1 MATVSGVSTP
11 ANFSLTN
18 LAGAAASIAAA
29 AGTPQSATVNTAFTT
44 QLQATVKDSF
54 NNPVSGVTVTFAAP
68 TSGASGTFVGG
79 VKTATTNASGVA
91 TAAVFTAN
99 TIAGGPYTVTA
110 SVSGVSIPA
119 NFSLTNL
126 TGAAASITATAG
138 TPQSTTINTAFATQ
152 LQATVKDSFGNPVS
166 GVLVTFTAPTS
177 GASGTFAGGVNT
189 ATTNVSGVAT
199 APVFTANSTAGGP
212 YTVTASASGVA
223 TPANFSLTN
232 LGNPPANVVA
242 TAGTP
247 QSATINTAFA
257 AQLQVTVTD
266 SSNNPVSG
274 VTVTFTAPLSG
285 ASGTFAGGVNTATT
299 NASGVATSA
308 VFTANSV
315 AGGPY
320 TVTATVSGVATP
332 ANFSLTNLTGAA
344 ASITATGGTPQ
355 SATVNTAYTT
365 QLQATVKDSGN
376 NPVSGVTVTFTAP
389 TSGPSGSFA
398 GGVNTATTNS
408 LGVATA
414 AVFTANSIAGG
425 PYNVAASVV
434 GVATPANF
442 ALTNLAGPA
451 ASIAATAGTPQS
463 ATVNTAFATQL
474 QATVTDSLNNPVSGV
489 TLTFTAP
496 TSGASG
502 TFAGGMNTATTNAA
516 GVATSAIFTAN
527 ATAGGPYNVVA
538 SATGA
543 TSANFSLT
551 NLAAAPA
558 NIKLVQHT
566 SVDAGT
572 TTSGSL
578 AFASPNVGGN
588 WIAVSIRGGLSN
600 AQVFTVTDSNGN
612 TYRQAA
618 QIGFTSSQVT
628 LAIYYAENIK
638 SGANTVTVTQ
648 SVSGPLRIA
657 ILEYSGV
664 ATSNSLDVTAVATA
678 TSTSA
683 NSGNA
688 TTTAN
693 GDLLLGAIA
702 TTNPDSFTAKSLSRS
717 RRTPS

>member
-1 MATVSGVSTP
+1 SGYTIRDFVPAVPNTKLITEDQIQSASGSASASASLSASSSWGVILAAFKPTGGTAGVPSTITATAGTPQSATVNSAFAIQLQATVKDSFNNPVSGVLVTFTAPGSGASGTFAGGANTATTNTSGVATAAVFTANTVAGAYNVTASVSGVATSANFSLTNLAGAPSSITASAGTPQSASINTAFATPLQATVKDSFNNLVSGVVVTFTAPGSGASGTFAGGVNTATSNASGVATSVTFTSPGSGASGTFAGGVNTATTNSSGVATSAAFTANSTAGGPYNVAATVSGVSTP

-18 LAGAAASIAAA
+18 LVGPAAKVVVTS
-29 AGTPQSATVNTAFTT
+29 GSSQSATVNTTFSAA
-44 QLQATVKDSF
+44 LVATVTDAG
-54 NNPVSGVTVTFAAP
+54 NNPVSGVV
-68 TSGASGTFVGG
+68 
-79 VKTATTNASGVA
+79 
-91 TAAVFTAN
+91 
-99 TIAGGPYTVTA
+99 
-110 SVSGVSIPA
+110 
-119 NFSLTNL
+119 
-126 TGAAASITATAG
+126 
-138 TPQSTTINTAFATQ
+138 
-152 LQATVKDSFGNPVS
+152 
-166 GVLVTFTAPTS
+166 VTFTPPGS
-177 GASGTFAGGVNT
+177 GAG
-189 ATTNVSGVAT
+189 
-199 APVFTANSTAGGP
+199 
-212 YTVTASASGVA
+212 
-223 TPANFSLTN
+223 
-232 LGNPPANVVA
+232 
-242 TAGTP
+242 
-247 QSATINTAFA
+247 
-257 AQLQVTVTD
+257 
-266 SSNNPVSG
+266 
-274 VTVTFTAPLSG
+274 
-285 ASGTFAGGVNTATT
+285 GTFAGGVNTATT

-308 VFTANSV
+308 T
-315 AGGPY
+315 
-320 TVTATVSGVATP
+320 
-332 ANFSLTNLTGAA
+332 
-344 ASITATGGTPQ
+344 
-355 SATVNTAYTT
+355 
-365 QLQATVKDSGN
+365 
-376 NPVSGVTVTFTAP
+376 
-389 TSGPSGSFA
+389 
-398 GGVNTATTNS
+398 
-408 LGVATA
+408 
-414 AVFTANSIAGG
+414 
-425 PYNVAASVV
+425 
-434 GVATPANF
+434 
-442 ALTNLAGPA
+442 
-451 ASIAATAGTPQS
+451 
-463 ATVNTAFATQL
+463 
-474 QATVTDSLNNPVSGV
+474 
-489 TLTFTAP
+489 
-496 TSGASG
+496 
-502 TFAGGMNTATTNAA
+502 
-516 GVATSAIFTAN
+516 FTAN

-702 TTNPDSFTAKSLSRS
+702 TTNPDSFTAGTGYTIEEFIPNSHNA
-717 RRTPS
+717 